1 MKRGAGEGQQP
12 GRRRPWW
19 LATATA
25 SLIAGLAAVAAAA
38 HLPATAPAGAA
49 DPAGGVRVALALAAD
64 SARDVPFAPAGPA
77 WGVPVALA
85 AAADPPKATP
95 AGPPAPS
102 VSVEDG
108 RLTVDA
114 RDADLAQVLR
124 EVAERADFHLEIS
137 GPLGRVTAAFTAAS
151 VEEGLRRLVQ
161 DHELMLVYR
170 RGEGSAE
177 PTLFEVQVFA
187 SGAPRRGGPAVA
199 QAPPGAADTDR
210 AMLEEISALVR
221 QRDPEQAVPRLAQI
235 LSTAPGQVA
244 RSRAAWALAR
254 LPGPASVAALSA
266 AALQDSVPYVR
277 LQAAQSLRRVAGADA
292 IPALSSVLAG
302 DPDPSVRRVAAR
314 GLATLRDPQA
324 AAALSAAA
332 GDSDASVRAEVQR
345 GLARQG
351 VNVR

>member
-1 MKRGAGEGQQP
+1 MAVADEEDGAAMKRGAGEAQRP
-12 GRRRPWW
+12 GRRRPRW
-19 LATATA
+19 LAITTA
-25 SLIAGLAAVAAAA
+25 SLVAGLDAVAAA
-38 HLPATAPAGAA
+38 HLPASAPAAAA
-49 DPAGGVRVALALAAD
+49 DPAGGVPVAQAPAAD
-64 SARDVPFAPAGPA
+64 RAR
-77 WGVPVALA
+77 GVPVALA

-95 AGPPAPS
+95 AGPPAPL

-187 SGAPRRGGPAVA
+187 SGAPRRAGPAVA
-199 QAPPGAADTDR
+199 QAPPGAEDTDR

-235 LSTAPGQVA
+235 LSTAQGQVA
-244 RSRAAWALAR
+244 RSRAAWALGR